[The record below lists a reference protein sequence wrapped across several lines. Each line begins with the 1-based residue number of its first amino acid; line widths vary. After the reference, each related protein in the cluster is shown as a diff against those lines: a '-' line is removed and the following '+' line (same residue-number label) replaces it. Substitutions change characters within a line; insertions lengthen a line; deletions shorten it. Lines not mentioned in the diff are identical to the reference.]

1 MYEQLGYLDYAME
14 YYRKTLAIRFETS
27 EIHVY
32 KTVEDTDRDVASII
46 TNLGIKHC

>member
-1 MYEQLGYLDYAME
+1 MYEQLGYLYYAME
-14 YYRKTLAIRFETS
+14 YYRKTLAIRLETS
-27 EIHVY
+27 EIY